1 MGDERAETYLRLLA
15 ESEARRAARRS
26 GLVPAADIYPT
37 VEQVRWAGDILV
49 VAGVLEED
57 DVHRVATEL
66 EAALLARSDMDRA
79 RYARRVNW
87 VFDERTDTSGGGP
100 PPRWWGDMQPMRST
114 PIGRRISV
122 AYERAPSD
130 LHLMTLVCS
139 PDGAAI
145 TAAMRMHW
153 PPDGS
158 SADLEIN
165 GAGPEHLPY
174 DQLWAA
180 DDRGARY
187 RVVLIGESGT
197 LAWQGAIVLH
207 GVPPPDARWLDLIA
221 DGTHRLVRID
231 LDREVVQPA
240 AATEPAPAVSAGEHM
255 LAAAAE
261 RILASA
267 WDLGG
272 VGWAGCAGGP
282 RADER
287 LGETITVLAAAG
299 AIGADS
305 PVPGHLAA
313 LCQRLGVAGVTVPA
327 AAQIPARWAEVLPPD
342 PSGPAGPA
350 DPVGPDGPADPEWFV
365 PLGRVAVD
373 VEDARFVFAGL
384 ATAGGQSFLHVVATG
399 MQPLAVHHWD
409 TGFSW
414 WVTDSAGQSHL
425 ATETDPHAREH
436 RQSAFRLR
444 LTPPLRARP
453 EEIEVMVT
461 GRRGR
466 ARAVVPVGRE
476 MPDT

>member
-1 MGDERAETYLRLLA
+1 MR
-15 ESEARRAARRS
+15 
-26 GLVPAADIYPT
+26 
-37 VEQVRWAGDILV
+37 
-49 VAGVLEED
+49 
-57 DVHRVATEL
+57 ATEL

-87 VFDERTDTSGGGP
+87 VFDKRTDTSGGGP
-100 PPRWWGDMQPMRST
+100 PPRWWGDVQPMRST

-130 LHLMTLVCS
+130 LHLMTLVRS

-240 AATEPAPAVSAGEHM
+240 AATEPARRCRLASTCSPRQPNASWPAPGTSAVSAG
-255 LAAAAE
+255 LP
-261 RILASA
+261 R
-267 WDLGG
+267 GG
-272 VGWAGCAGGP
+272 L

-350 DPVGPDGPADPEWFV
+350 DPVGRAARGPADPEWFV

-453 EEIEVMVT
+453 EEIEVVVT

-466 ARAVVPVGRE
+466 ARPWCRSARE